1 MTFGEVWRCASSF
14 RLWQNTAIKPY
25 LVVLVS
31 VYQYFLQSFC
41 RATSYKGTDG
51 ASCTKTAN
59 TAVNA
64 SASGTCRVYDGHYLV
79 GNYYQWNAATAGT
92 GGTITSSN
100 ASGSVCPKG
109 WKLPNV
115 NGITGKGSFRYLL
128 QQYGLA
134 SESGNGTLTGTSP
147 VNNNTYNIALSPLFF
162 VRGGFINLGSK
173 DVSPDGKITFYS
185 AGQYGYYWSSRAS
198 SNADTAYYLDFGSS
212 SVDLSYG
219 TDRYYGYSLRCLIST
234 P

>member
-1 MTFGEVWRCASSF
+1 M
-14 RLWQNTAIKPY
+14 
-25 LVVLVS
+25 
-31 VYQYFLQSFC
+31 
-41 RATSYKGTDG
+41 
-51 ASCTKTAN
+51 
-59 TAVNA
+59 
-64 SASGTCRVYDGHYLV
+64 
-79 GNYYQWNAATAGT
+79 
-92 GGTITSSN
+92 
-100 ASGSVCPKG
+100 
-109 WKLPNV
+109 

-134 SESGNGTLTGTSP
+134 PESGNGTLTGTSP

-198 SNADTAYYLDFGSS
+198 SDTDSAYHLYFGNSI
-212 SVDLSYG
+212 VDPSRNFG
-219 TDRYYGYSLRCLIST
+219 RYFGRSLRCLIST

>member
-1 MTFGEVWRCASSF
+1 M
-14 RLWQNTAIKPY
+14 
-25 LVVLVS
+25 
-31 VYQYFLQSFC
+31 
-41 RATSYKGTDG
+41 
-51 ASCTKTAN
+51 
-59 TAVNA
+59 NA

-92 GGTITSSN
+92 GGTITNSN

-134 SESGNGTLTGTSP
+134 PESGNGTLTGTSP

-162 VRGGFINLGSK
+162 VRGGYINPYYTNK
-173 DVSPDGKITFYS
+173 FNS
-185 AGQYGYYWSSRAS
+185 AGQSGFGWSSRADS
-198 SNADTAYYLDFGSS
+198 SASIAYDLYFASS
-212 SVDLSYG
+212 SVNPSFYNS
-219 TDRYYGYSLRCLIST
+219 RYSGYSLRCLIST